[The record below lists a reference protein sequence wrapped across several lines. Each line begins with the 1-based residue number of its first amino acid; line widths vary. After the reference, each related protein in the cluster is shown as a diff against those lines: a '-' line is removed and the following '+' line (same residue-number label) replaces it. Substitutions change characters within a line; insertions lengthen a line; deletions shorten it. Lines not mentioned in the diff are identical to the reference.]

1 MNKKV
6 QNRDN
11 GREAYGKR
19 NEHILLGVL
28 NNNNK
33 PEECNNL
40 RDITHKS
47 DLVESMNIEDKSVG
61 GRRRLDARLDAGLAR
76 NAGTNPQLET
86 RNNQLTRSQRRK
98 RIEIPAALVRLV
110 RPVRVEPLERCET

>member
-6 QNRDN
+6 LNRDN

-33 PEECNNL
+33 PECNNL
-40 RDITHKS
+40 RDITHQS
-47 DLVESMNIEDKSVG
+47 DLIESVNIKDKSVG
-61 GRRRLDARLDAGLAR
+61 GRRRFDARLDAGLAR

-86 RNNQLTRSQRRK
+86 
-98 RIEIPAALVRLV
+98 
-110 RPVRVEPLERCET
+110 